1 MRVAAERGRPTAFR
15 SAGTGAARAR
25 CEGPRGRVGRQPAAE
40 PKPAARC
47 DRRSPS
53 CRTAPPPRPNP
64 RRRPWRQGRT
74 PAARRTGTSRPGRHA
89 PHARTRTAAPRRRR
103 AEPAHHEARHVP
115 DRALPLASTSLPC
128 LLGDTGQPRT
138 PSPARDGRPAPA
150 VPGSRRTCRPPRL
163 RPPGVA
169 PPPTG
174 AGRPSARP
182 SGCPA
187 ADQASPGRR
196 RPHPGR
202 QGRRA
207 RRTADRVRSARRCD
221 PRKRRSGQAKVRPSW
236 SPRRSCRSGRCSPG
250 PSGRWPGPWS
260 PWRPTGPSG
269 CR

>member
-15 SAGTGAARAR
+15 SAGTGATQARR
-25 CEGPRGRVGRQPAAE
+25 EGPRSRVGRQPAAE

-53 CRTAPPPRPNP
+53 CCTAPPPRPNP

-138 PSPARDGRPAPA
+138 PSP
-150 VPGSRRTCRPPRL
+150 
-163 RPPGVA
+163 
-169 PPPTG
+169 
-174 AGRPSARP
+174 ARP

>member
-1 MRVAAERGRPTAFR
+1 MRVAAERGRPSAFR
-15 SAGTGAARAR
+15 SAGTGATQAR
-25 CEGPRGRVGRQPAAE
+25 CEGPRSRVGRQQAAE
-40 PKPAARC
+40 PLSAARC
-47 DRRSPS
+47 GRRSPS
-53 CRTAPPPRPNP
+53 WCTAPPPRRNP
-64 RRRPWRQGRT
+64 RRRQWRQGRT
-74 PAARRTGTSRPGRHA
+74 PAARRTGTSRPARHA

-103 AEPAHHEARHVP
+103 AEPAHHETRHVP
-115 DRALPLASTSLPC
+115 DRALPLASTSLPR
-128 LLGDTGQPRT
+128 LLGDTRQPRP
-138 PSPARDGRPAPA
+138 PSPARDGRPAP
-150 VPGSRRTCRPPRL
+150 RRPRLPADLPAPCL

-169 PPPTG
+169 PPRTG

-187 ADQASPGRR
+187 ADRASPGRR

-221 PRKRRSGQAKVRPSW
+221 PRKRGSGQAEVRPSW